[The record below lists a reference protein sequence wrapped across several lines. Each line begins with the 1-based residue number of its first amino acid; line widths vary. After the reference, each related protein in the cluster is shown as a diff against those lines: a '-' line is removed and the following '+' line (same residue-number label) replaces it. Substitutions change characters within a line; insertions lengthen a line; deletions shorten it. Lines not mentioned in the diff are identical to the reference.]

1 MTEQDTTTTTT
12 QTEQKNGCCYNRH
25 NSGQHC
31 HGKHRF
37 ARFIG
42 MLAILGIGFMA
53 GKCFA
58 FEHGWCHDGAPD
70 FISGKP
76 IDPQQMSKM
85 AEKRI
90 EHLLSEVD
98 ASKDQKTKA
107 AEIVNKSVL
116 NGAPL
121 AEQMRANHKKMMTLL
136 SSKELDKEAVEQLRI
151 DQLKNADEISKQMT
165 QTMLA
170 IAEVLTPEQRAKL
183 SEKMVK
189 HGGWMH
195 N

>member
-1 MTEQDTTTTTT
+1 MNEQDTNATN
-12 QTEQKNGCCYNRH
+12 QTEQKNGCGHNRH

-42 MLAILGIGFMA
+42 ILAILGIGFMA

-58 FEHGWCHDGAPD
+58 FGHGWCHEGPSD
-70 FISGKP
+70 FISGKA
-76 IDPQQMSKM
+76 IDSEKMSKM
-85 AEKRI
+85 AEKHI

-98 ASKDQKTKA
+98 ASKEQKA
-107 AEIVNKSVL
+107 QAVDIVKKSVL

-121 AEQMRANHKKMMTLL
+121 AEQMRGNHQKILALL
-136 SSKELDKEAVEQLRI
+136 NAKDIDKAAIEQLRVEQL
-151 DQLKNADEISKQMT
+151 KSMDEISKQMT

-170 IAEVLTPEQRAKL
+170 VAEVLTPEQRAKL
-183 SEKMVK
+183 SEKMTK

>member
-1 MTEQDTTTTTT
+1 MNEQDTITTNP
-12 QTEQKNGCCYNRH
+12 TEQKNGCCH
-25 NSGQHC
+25 NQNHFNQHC

-37 ARFIG
+37 ARFFG
-42 MLAILGIGFMA
+42 LLVILGIGFMA

-58 FEHGWCHDGAPD
+58 FEHGWCHDGQPG

-76 IDPQQMSKM
+76 VDPEQMSRM
-85 AEKRI
+85 ADKRI
-90 EHLLSEVD
+90 EHMLSEVD
-98 ASKDQKTKA
+98 ASKDQKAKA
-107 AEIVNKSVL
+107 SEIVKKSVI

-121 AEQMRANHKKMMTLL
+121 AEQIRGNHQKMMTLL
-136 SSKELDKEAVEQLRI
+136 SAKELDKAAVERLRVEQL
-151 DQLKNADEISKQMT
+151 KTMDEISKQMT

-170 IAEVLTPEQRAKL
+170 VAELLTPEQRTKL
-183 SEKMVK
+183 SEKMTK